1 MSTVSSPVVPSRPT
15 AHAGFPPVPPSSFPS
30 ARWPRSSAL
39 ATSPA
44 CSAPSTAAHCAA
56 PTGSPRS
63 LLPPPLP
70 RGSRAPLLGVGRLL
84 QTAVCWSRARAC
96 LSRALHPPRGPLQ
109 PSASTSS
116 FAASC
121 STSCRPASSDPP
133 LRPARQSP
141 SSRHARPV
149 PPPLG
154 APTAAPSADRIR
166 ARPHVPPHRHRHRAL
181 PRLSARSLA
190 SPRSPP
196 SCADILGYLMSA
208 AASRRPALRRR
219 RHADHLCPHHLWPT
233 STSPSPPP
241 RPGPTLLVLRIHARR
256 SPPSPAITH
265 CSCFSSRR
273 PHDRIPVRPGRAGF
287 SPPGFIRHARRTT
300 DKSPNVIPI

>member
-1 MSTVSSPVVPSRPT
+1 MFMSTVSSPVVPSRPT

-121 STSCRPASSDPP
+121 STSCRPASSG
-133 LRPARQSP
+133 S
-141 SSRHARPV
+141 
-149 PPPLG
+149 
-154 APTAAPSADRIR
+154 APSAC
-166 ARPHVPPHRHRHRAL
+166 
-181 PRLSARSLA
+181 
-190 SPRSPP
+190 SPIAVVAPCSP
-196 SCADILGYLMSA
+196 SA
-208 AASRRPALRRR
+208 AASWRTNRRPQRRPNPC
-219 RHADHLCPHHLWPT
+219 ATSCSASPA
-233 STSPSPPP
+233 STSSAAPSVSTVSCVASKSSLLCRHP
-241 RPGPTLLVLRIHARR
+241 RIPHERGCF
-256 SPPSPAITH
+256 SPPSAATT
-265 CSCFSSRR
+265 
-273 PHDRIPVRPGRAGF
+273 
-287 SPPGFIRHARRTT
+287 SPR
-300 DKSPNVIPI
+300 